1 MPGQDWLVGLCFK
14 VIVMVNL
21 MVGYVSG
28 WWASHTGRTIRPKN
42 GGRRLNCL
50 GFALLFWCMGC
61 ARGEEEA
68 RRLHF
73 SENHLHGDEGPTIR
87 TFKEIGWA
95 AVDMVERVTQAQGLG
110 DGMRQHGIAPGDGQE
125 LPGGGPIIT
134 GQNADVLLQMGGD
147 RNLLIFRP
155 NPYDVHRPERL
166 RLFVG
171 AHDTVESILQQV
183 MNHWTDLNVINW
195 ELMSVNDRIQTSLEL
210 QQGDYCLL
218 VWTPQDLFG
227 ANSGVI
233 MMELQVWNV
242 VGGTVVTS
250 LHPFTIWKE
259 SSANEFLDSVG
270 LGGVCAFSPCPIRQD
285 GDLVLYGDRLR
296 LYDADYVVV
305 MRIED
310 GENVRVVIY
319 DPTVSELPVLERIPT
334 DFEDHVR
341 RQSTHHG
348 LLRAED
354 YALEAWK
361 FSWSITTD
369 ARRLFERKRMLLT
382 QGRDLYVFP
391 CRHAPADFRE
401 VKHAALRDPF
411 SLLYT
416 LKEKGLIDEDIPWAM
431 LEVHPAVM
439 RSTISRFGKAM
450 GILEEGG
457 HDIAREVFILLE
469 KILTPRGSPQETYR
483 NHMSLWM
490 DKDFEISDFLRQQ
503 GMWALCQIHF
513 CIVFVNG
520 ERIYPFD
527 RVQLENGAF
536 LQTEIQLNTE
546 INRGEAK
553 DSIEEDQD
561 SDEERQP
568 SQKRQKHD
576 SYAGGN
582 KSGEEGGGIHPPP
595 GLGISMTGCIWLW
608 SKVVGVM
615 CWPSWLTSVVVR
627 PISCTV
633 RGGSVRFKLW
643 ILLSVILL
651 GPVGGLQFTPV
662 MKRIGEAPHP
672 GPNEDTSTVWLR
684 TSQTLVAYGVKSSL
698 EPCPMAFG
706 TSVRRTY
713 LRWANAHHASRFAI
727 SAERAPGICTFYVE
741 LQRH

>member
-1 MPGQDWLVGLCFK
+1 
-14 VIVMVNL
+14 
-21 MVGYVSG
+21 
-28 WWASHTGRTIRPKN
+28 
-42 GGRRLNCL
+42 
-50 GFALLFWCMGC
+50 
-61 ARGEEEA
+61 
-68 RRLHF
+68 
-73 SENHLHGDEGPTIR
+73 
-87 TFKEIGWA
+87 
-95 AVDMVERVTQAQGLG
+95 
-110 DGMRQHGIAPGDGQE
+110 
-125 LPGGGPIIT
+125 
-134 GQNADVLLQMGGD
+134 
-147 RNLLIFRP
+147 
-155 NPYDVHRPERL
+155 
-166 RLFVG
+166 
-171 AHDTVESILQQV
+171 
-183 MNHWTDLNVINW
+183 
-195 ELMSVNDRIQTSLEL
+195 
-210 QQGDYCLL
+210 
-218 VWTPQDLFG
+218 
-227 ANSGVI
+227 
-233 MMELQVWNV
+233 
-242 VGGTVVTS
+242 
-250 LHPFTIWKE
+250 
-259 SSANEFLDSVG
+259 
-270 LGGVCAFSPCPIRQD
+270 
-285 GDLVLYGDRLR
+285 
-296 LYDADYVVV
+296 
-305 MRIED
+305 
-310 GENVRVVIY
+310 
-319 DPTVSELPVLERIPT
+319 
-334 DFEDHVR
+334 
-341 RQSTHHG
+341 
-348 LLRAED
+348 
-354 YALEAWK
+354 
-361 FSWSITTD
+361 
-369 ARRLFERKRMLLT
+369 
-382 QGRDLYVFP
+382 
-391 CRHAPADFRE
+391 
-401 VKHAALRDPF
+401 
-411 SLLYT
+411 
-416 LKEKGLIDEDIPWAM
+416 
-431 LEVHPAVM
+431 
-439 RSTISRFGKAM
+439 
-450 GILEEGG
+450 
-457 HDIAREVFILLE
+457 
-469 KILTPRGSPQETYR
+469 
-483 NHMSLWM
+483 MSLWM

-727 SAERAPGICTFYVE
+727 SAERAPGICAFYVE